1 MRCALPKLLGICFV
15 SCLCVSALSR
25 AAPQTSSPQL
35 APKQD
40 SQLLNPEI
48 LQGCYALTMSPWFPE
63 MKLGDDEA
71 LVTPPARIQLLAQ
84 KGTEGSETGGYLV
97 RPAPGVKPSVHSDS
111 YWVPKGRKSIK
122 IIWTTGYSGL
132 TMDLKTSDDEVLRG
146 KASTFWDF
154 NRRKQTAEVV
164 AHRVDCGRS

>member
-1 MRCALPKLLGICFV
+1 MRRVVGGILCICFA
-15 SCLCVSALSR
+15 SCVSVPVISN
-25 AAPQTSSPQL
+25 AASQQPSASPD
-35 APKQD
+35 AKQD
-40 SQLLNPEI
+40 SQFVNPET
-48 LQGCYALTMSPWFPE
+48 LRGCYDLTLSPWFPD

-84 KGTEGSETGGYLV
+84 KGTEGSETEGYLV
-97 RPAPGVKPSVHSDS
+97 RPAPGVKPSVHSGS

-146 KASTFWDF
+146 KATTFWDF

-164 AHRVDCGRS
+164 ARRVDCGKS

>member
-1 MRCALPKLLGICFV
+1 MKRELVNLLGICILNCV
-15 SCLCVSALSR
+15 CVSAISR
-25 AAPQTSSPQL
+25 AAPQAPSAEP

-40 SQLLNPEI
+40 SQFVNPEI
-48 LQGCYALTMSPWFPE
+48 LQGCYDLTMSRWFPD

-84 KGTEGSETGGYLV
+84 KGTEGSETEGYLV
-97 RPAPGVKPSVHSDS
+97 RPAPGAKPSVHSDS

-132 TMDLKTSDDEVLRG
+132 TMDLKTSDAEVLRG

-154 NRRKQTAEVV
+154 NRRKQTAEVL
-164 AHRVDCGRS
+164 ARRVDCGKS